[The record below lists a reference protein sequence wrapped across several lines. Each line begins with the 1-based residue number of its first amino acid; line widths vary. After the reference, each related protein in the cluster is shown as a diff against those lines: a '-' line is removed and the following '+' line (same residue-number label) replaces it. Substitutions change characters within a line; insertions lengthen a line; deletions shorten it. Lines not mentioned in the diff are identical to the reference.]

1 MAEIKTVA
9 VDAAIEEAV
18 KDVEATVTRADA
30 LRAQLADARAQQ
42 DSWAAQVNALRTQIA
57 EAEGPEAKRA
67 EEFATAAERIM
78 AGRRLRFR

>member
-1 MAEIKTVA
+1 MADRIRTPVNTV
-9 VDAAIEEAV
+9 IEEAV

-30 LRAQLADARAQQ
+30 LRAQLAEVIAQQ
-42 DSWAAQVNALRTQIA
+42 DSFAAQVNALRTQIA

-67 EEFATAAERIM
+67 DEFAKAAERIM